1 MQHNGEYL
9 VKWVIVFGAYAQVTR
24 QAAAPC
30 RTRPAYVSALL
41 CKGRYVLSLSCISQW
56 IVDQTVSV
64 WTVALTHKF
73 IYQSLFQLSLG
84 VGQFPPLSNLQS
96 PPNDCQIM
104 CSKSF
109 FRPGQWITNKS
120 METLFSWTI
129 KTGNYSSVNNQKGA
143 NLCLK
148 CTKMRLAAGFCP
160 DPLGELMRSPIP
172 SSHNGGLFL
181 MGERWKRRGLLLGS

>member
-1 MQHNGEYL
+1 MQGPICFVIIVYL
-9 VKWVIVFGAYAQVTR
+9 PVNSGPDCFCVDCSLNAQVYELLSTVLLPEFIPVISGGG
-24 QAAAPC
+24 AIP
-30 RTRPAYVSALL
+30 SAL
-41 CKGRYVLSLSCISQW
+41 K
-56 IVDQTVSV
+56 
-64 WTVALTHKF
+64 LT
-73 IYQSLFQLSLG
+73 I
-84 VGQFPPLSNLQS
+84 P

-129 KTGNYSSVNNQKGA
+129 KTGNYSSLNNQKGA